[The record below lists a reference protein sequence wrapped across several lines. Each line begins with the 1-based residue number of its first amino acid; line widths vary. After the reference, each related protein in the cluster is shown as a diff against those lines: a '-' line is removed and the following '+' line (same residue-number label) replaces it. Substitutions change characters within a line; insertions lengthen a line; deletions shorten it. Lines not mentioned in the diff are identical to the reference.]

1 MFPSTHGSSITVK
14 VKKVKEYLKKNKI
27 KSKIYTDIRI
37 IDGEFHQFCFPAI
50 CDFLLFRSR
59 SFGLEISGLRSFGY
73 KIYVIR

>member
-37 IDGEFHQFCFPAI
+37 IDGELHQNN
-50 CDFLLFRSR
+50 RW
-59 SFGLEISGLRSFGY
+59 
-73 KIYVIR
+73 